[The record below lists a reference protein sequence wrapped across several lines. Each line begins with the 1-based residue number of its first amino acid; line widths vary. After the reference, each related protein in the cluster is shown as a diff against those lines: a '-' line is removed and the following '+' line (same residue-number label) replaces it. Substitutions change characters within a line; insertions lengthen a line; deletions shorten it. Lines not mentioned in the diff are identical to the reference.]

1 MVRCHEASIN
11 VWRNVVRKDQFST
24 PLPLSASADPRRKV
38 CISAPQ
44 FDGNESKYVQE
55 CIDSTWVSSIGRF
68 IALFEEGFAR
78 FCDVPYAVA
87 ANNGTSAL
95 HLALLGCG
103 IQPGDEVIIP
113 TLTFV
118 ATANAV
124 AYCGAKPVFV
134 DSEPRTM
141 NLDPALIEAKITPK
155 TRAIIVVHL
164 YGHPAEMDPILA
176 IARRH
181 NLFVVEDAAEAH
193 GARYRGQVVGGLGDV
208 GTFSFFGNKI
218 ITTGE
223 GGMVTVHDAAK
234 AALIRTY
241 RGQGM
246 QRDRRYWFPVI
257 GYNYRMTNIQA
268 ALGLAQLEQIERYM
282 AHHRT
287 VASWYAHYLSPISD
301 LVALPIEEP
310 WCRHAYWLYTVILN
324 DAVPVD
330 RDGLMADLAAV
341 GIETRPVFYPMHVL
355 PPYFEADA
363 HYPVADRLSA
373 RGVSLP
379 THIGLTEEDV
389 AYVASHVTRLCAV

>member
-1 MVRCHEASIN
+1 MI
-11 VWRNVVRKDQFST
+11 
-24 PLPLSASADPRRKV
+24 PPPPSASADSRREV
-38 CISAPQ
+38 RISAPQ
-44 FDGNESKYVQE
+44 FGGNESKYVQE

-68 IALFEEGFAR
+68 IPLFEDEFAR
-78 FCDVPYAVA
+78 FCDVPHAVA

-95 HLALLGCG
+95 HLALLGCNL
-103 IQPGDEVIIP
+103 QPGDEVIVP

-124 AYCGAKPVFV
+124 TYCGATPVFV

-141 NLDPALIEAKITPK
+141 NLDPALLEAKITPR
-155 TRAIIVVHL
+155 TRGIIVVHL
-164 YGHPAEMDPILA
+164 YGHPADMDPILA

-193 GARYRGQVVGGLGDV
+193 GARYRGQIVGGLADV

-223 GGMVTVHDAAK
+223 GGMVTVRDPEK
-234 AALIRTY
+234 ATLIRTY

-246 QRDRRYWFPVI
+246 QTDRRYWFPVI

-268 ALGLAQLEQIERYM
+268 ALGLAQLEQIDRYM

-287 VASWYAHYLSPISD
+287 VASWYAHYLSPIAD
-301 LVALPIEEP
+301 LMALPIEEP

-324 DAVPVD
+324 AAVTVD
-330 RDGLMADLAAV
+330 RDELMRDLASV

-355 PPYFEADA
+355 PPYFEPDA
-363 HYPVADRLSA
+363 HYPVAERLSA
-373 RGVSLP
+373 RGLSLP
-379 THIGLTEEDV
+379 THIGLTESDV
-389 AYVASHVTRLCAV
+389 AYVAGHLTRLCTL